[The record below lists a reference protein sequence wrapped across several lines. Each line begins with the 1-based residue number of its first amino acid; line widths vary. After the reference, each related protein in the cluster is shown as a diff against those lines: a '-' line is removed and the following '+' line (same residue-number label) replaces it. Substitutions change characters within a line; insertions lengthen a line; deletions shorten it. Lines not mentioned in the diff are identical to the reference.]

1 MQKDRTAA
9 LSMAPHPGDFVH
21 QAAPTAGQ
29 IVGFRVMRETEIA
42 PHWWAT
48 PTEIGETVSGPVAF
62 GFCDKQNKVT
72 MNPDR
77 VKQHRYFVEPVY
89 GIPDSTADSILA
101 ALAVNV

>member
-1 MQKDRTAA
+1 MQDLTTTPSRALHPVDNVHLVSTA
-9 LSMAPHPGDFVH
+9 D
-21 QAAPTAGQ
+21 Q

-48 PTEIGETVSGPVAF
+48 PIEIGETVSGPVAYS
-62 GFCDKQNKVT
+62 FCDEQNKVT

-77 VKQHRYFVEPVY
+77 AKQHRYFAEPIY
-89 GIPDSTADSILA
+89 GTPDSTASSILA